1 MRNFKAIFKREL
13 KSYFESPV
21 AYVFIVIFLLATT
34 GCTFFISRFF
44 ENRAAT
50 LEPFFVWHPW
60 LYLFLVPAVGMR
72 LWSEERKSG
81 TIELL
86 FTLPVTMGQ
95 ALAGKFVAAWLFV
108 GIALFLTFPI
118 IITVSYLGNPDYGII
133 FSSYLGSFLLAG
145 GFLSV
150 TCLFSAM
157 TKNQV
162 ISFVLSVVACFAMLM
177 LGVGVF
183 TDFLNRFFP
192 VWLSE
197 SISAFSFYTHF
208 QSFQR
213 GLIDSRSLVY
223 FVSMMVFMLAANA
236 VVLEHKKSE

>member
-1 MRNFKAIFKREL
+1 MRNFKAVFKREL

-21 AYVFIVIFLLATT
+21 AYVFIVIFLLATA
-34 GCTFFISRFF
+34 GCTFFISRFY
-44 ENRAAT
+44 ETRTAT

-86 FTLPVTMGQ
+86 FTLPITLGQ
-95 ALAGKFVAAWLFV
+95 ALLGKFAAAWLFL
-108 GIALFLTFPI
+108 GIALFLTFPMVL
-118 IITVSYLGNPDYGII
+118 TVAYLGSPDYGII
-133 FSSYLGSFLLAG
+133 FTSYLGSFLLAG

-150 TCLFSAM
+150 TSLFSAVS
-157 TKNQV
+157 KNQV
-162 ISFVLSVVACFAMLM
+162 ISFVISVIACFATTM

-183 TDFLNRFFP
+183 TDLLNKFFP

-197 SISAFSFYTHF
+197 SISAFSFFTHY
-208 QSFQR
+208 QGFQR
-213 GLIDSRSLVY
+213 GLIDSRDLVF
-223 FVSMMVFMLAANA
+223 FVSIICFMLAANA
-236 VVLEHKKSE
+236 VVLERKKSE

>member
-1 MRNFKAIFKREL
+1 MRNFKAILKREL

-44 ENRAAT
+44 ENRTAT

-95 ALAGKFVAAWLFV
+95 ALAGKFIAAWLFL
-108 GIALFLTFPI
+108 GIALLMTFPMVL
-118 IITVSYLGNPDYGII
+118 TVAYLGSPDYGII
-133 FSSYLGSFLLAG
+133 FASYLGSFLLAG

-157 TKNQV
+157 SKNQV

-183 TDFLNRFFP
+183 TDLLNRFFP

-197 SISAFSFYTHF
+197 TISAFSFFTHF
-208 QSFQR
+208 QGFQR
-213 GLIDSRSLVY
+213 GLIDSRDLVF
-223 FVSMMVFMLAANA
+223 FVSIICFMLAANA
-236 VVLEHKKSE
+236 VVLERKKSE

>member
-34 GCTFFISRFF
+34 GCTFFISKFF

-81 TIELL
+81 TIEFL
-86 FTLPVTMGQ
+86 FTLPVTMWQ
-95 ALAGKFVAAWLFV
+95 ALAGKFFAAWLFL
-108 GIALFLTFPI
+108 GIALFLTFPM
-118 IITVSYLGNPDYGII
+118 IITVGYLGSPDYGII
-133 FSSYLGSFLLAG
+133 FASYLGSFLLAG
-145 GFLSV
+145 GFLAV

-197 SISAFSFYTHF
+197 SISAFSFFTHF
-208 QSFQR
+208 QGFQR
-213 GLIDSRSLVY
+213 GLVDSRDLVF
-223 FVSMMVFMLAANA
+223 FVSVIAFMLAANA
-236 VVLEHKKSE
+236 VVLERKKSE

>member
-1 MRNFKAIFKREL
+1 MRNFKAVFKREL

-21 AYVFIVIFLLATT
+21 AYVYIVIFLLATT
-34 GCTFFISRFF
+34 GCTFFLSRFY
-44 ENRAAT
+44 ENRIAS
-50 LEPFFVWHPW
+50 LEQFFVWHPW

-86 FTLPVTMGQ
+86 FTLPITLWQ
-95 ALAGKFVAAWLFV
+95 ALTGKFAAAWLFL

-118 IITVSYLGNPDYGII
+118 VLTAAYLGSPDYGII
-133 FSSYLGSFLLAG
+133 FTSYLGSFLLAG

-150 TCLFSAM
+150 TSLFSAM

-197 SISAFSFYTHF
+197 SISAFSFFTHY
-208 QSFQR
+208 QGFQR
-213 GLIDSRSLVY
+213 GLIDSRNLV
-223 FVSMMVFMLAANA
+223 FFISIMGFMLAANA
-236 VVLEHKKSE
+236 LILERKKSE

>member
-1 MRNFKAIFKREL
+1 MRNFMAILKREL
-13 KSYFESPV
+13 KGYFESPV

-34 GCTFFISRFF
+34 GCTFFISRFY
-44 ENRAAT
+44 ENRTAS
-50 LEPFFVWHPW
+50 LDSFFVWHPW

-86 FTLPVTMGQ
+86 FTLPVTMGE
-95 ALAGKFVAAWLFV
+95 ALLGKFIAAWAFL
-108 GIALFLTFPI
+108 GIALIGTFPMVL
-118 IITVSYLGNPDYGII
+118 TVEYLGNPDYGVI
-133 FSSYLGSFLLAG
+133 FASYLGSFLLAG

-150 TCLFSAM
+150 TCVFSAM

-197 SISAFSFYTHF
+197 SISAFSFFTHY
-208 QSFQR
+208 QNFQR
-213 GLIDSRSLVY
+213 GVIDSRDLVY
-223 FVSMMVFMLAANA
+223 FISMICFMLAANA
-236 VVLEHKKSE
+236 VVLERKKSE

>member
-1 MRNFKAIFKREL
+1 MRNFKAVFKREL

-21 AYVFIVIFLLATT
+21 AYVYIVIFLLATT
-34 GCTFFISRFF
+34 GCTFFLSRFF
-44 ENRAAT
+44 ENRVAS

-86 FTLPVTMGQ
+86 FTLPITLWQ
-95 ALAGKFVAAWLFV
+95 ALAGKFAAAWLFL
-108 GIALFLTFPI
+108 GIALALTFPI
-118 IITVSYLGNPDYGII
+118 VLTAAYLGSPDYGII

-150 TCLFSAM
+150 TSLFSAM

-197 SISAFSFYTHF
+197 SISSFSFFSHY
-208 QSFQR
+208 QGFQR
-213 GLIDSRSLVY
+213 GLIDSRNLVF
-223 FVSMMVFMLAANA
+223 FVSIIGFMLAANA
-236 VVLEHKKSE
+236 LILERKKSE

>member
-1 MRNFKAIFKREL
+1 MRNFKAVFKREL

-21 AYVFIVIFLLATT
+21 AYVYIVIFLLATT
-34 GCTFFISRFF
+34 GCTFFLSRFF
-44 ENRAAT
+44 ENRIAS

-86 FTLPVTMGQ
+86 FTLPITLWQ
-95 ALAGKFVAAWLFV
+95 ALAGKFAAAWLFL

-118 IITVSYLGNPDYGII
+118 VLTAAYLGSPDYGII
-133 FSSYLGSFLLAG
+133 FSSYLGSFMLAG
-145 GFLSV
+145 CFLSV
-150 TCLFSAM
+150 TSLFSAM

-197 SISAFSFYTHF
+197 SISSFSFFTHY
-208 QSFQR
+208 QGFQR
-213 GLIDSRSLVY
+213 GLIDSRNLVF
-223 FVSMMVFMLAANA
+223 FVSIIGFMLAANA
-236 VVLEHKKSE
+236 LILERKKSE

>member
-1 MRNFKAIFKREL
+1 MRNFKAVFKREL

-21 AYVFIVIFLLATT
+21 AYVFIVIFLLATA
-34 GCTFFISRFF
+34 GCTFFISKFF
-44 ENRAAT
+44 ENRTAT
-50 LEPFFVWHPW
+50 LEPFFIWHPW

-86 FTLPVTMGQ
+86 FTLPITLWQ
-95 ALAGKFVAAWLFV
+95 ALAGKFFAAWLFI
-108 GIALFLTFPI
+108 GIALLLTFPMI
-118 IITVSYLGNPDYGII
+118 LTVAYLGSPDYGLILA
-133 FSSYLGSFLLAG
+133 SYLGSFLLAG

-157 TKNQV
+157 SKNHV

-183 TDFLNRFFP
+183 TDFLNGFLP

-197 SISAFSFYTHF
+197 AISAFSFFTHY
-208 QSFQR
+208 QEFQR
-213 GLIDSRSLVY
+213 GLIDSRDLVY
-223 FVSMMVFMLAANA
+223 FVSVIGFMLAANA
-236 VVLEHKKSE
+236 LVLERRKAE

>member
-1 MRNFKAIFKREL
+1 MRNFKAVLKREL

-21 AYVFIVIFLLATT
+21 AYVFIVTFLLATS

-44 ENRAAT
+44 ENRIAT
-50 LEPFFVWHPW
+50 LEPFFIWHPW

-86 FTLPVTMGQ
+86 FTLPITLWE
-95 ALAGKFVAAWLFV
+95 ALAGKFVAAWLFI
-108 GIALFLTFPI
+108 GIALVLTFPMVL
-118 IITVSYLGNPDYGII
+118 TVAYLGSPDYGII
-133 FSSYLGSFLLAG
+133 LSSYLGSFMLAG
-145 GFLSV
+145 SFLAV

-162 ISFVLSVVACFAMLM
+162 ISFVISVVACFAMLM

-183 TDFLNRFFP
+183 TDFLNRYLP
-192 VWLSE
+192 VWLSDA
-197 SISAFSFYTHF
+197 ISAFSFFTHY
-208 QSFQR
+208 QGFQR
-213 GLIDSRSLVY
+213 GLIDSRDLVY
-223 FVSMMVFMLAANA
+223 FISVIVFMLAANA
-236 VVLEHKKSE
+236 LVLERKKAE